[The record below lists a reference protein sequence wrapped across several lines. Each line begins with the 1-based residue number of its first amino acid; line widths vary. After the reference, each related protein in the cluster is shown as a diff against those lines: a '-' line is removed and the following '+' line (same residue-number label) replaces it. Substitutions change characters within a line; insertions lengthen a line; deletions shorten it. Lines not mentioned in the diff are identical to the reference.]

1 MTKKIVKRRDFLK
14 LAGFGAG
21 SALALELVSK
31 VKAGRARSAASNPQ
45 GEGRSWAMVIDQAKC
60 IGCNYCTEACKASND
75 VSPSITWTKL
85 YEVDQIG
92 DKTIYLSVP
101 CMHCEHAP
109 CVSVCP
115 VGASY
120 YRNDGIVMMDYDLCI
135 GCRYCQTACPYQARS
150 FNWEEFTGD
159 NPTVPEWGE
168 PDVERRP
175 RGVVEKCTFCFQKID
190 RGLAAGLIPGVDP
203 GATPACV
210 NACPKDARIF
220 GDINDP
226 ESPVS
231 IALANSH
238 SFRLREELG
247 TGPRVYYLPPDR
259 NIEEVS

>member
-1 MTKKIVKRRDFLK
+1 MSKKIFKRRDFLK
-14 LAGFGAG
+14 LLGVGAG
-21 SALALELVSK
+21 SAFVLELASK
-31 VKAGRARSAASNPQ
+31 AKIGRARSSASNPD
-45 GEGRSWAMVIDQAKC
+45 GGDRSWAMVIDQEKC
-60 IGCNYCTEACKASND
+60 IGCGYCIESCRASND
-75 VSPSITWTKL
+75 IPPSITWTKL
-85 YEVDQIG
+85 YETEKLG
-92 DKTIYLSVP
+92 NKTVYLSVP

-150 FNWEEFTGD
+150 FNWEAFSGE
-159 NPTVPEWGE
+159 NPAVPLWGE

-175 RGVVEKCTFCFQKID
+175 RGVVEKCTFCYQKID
-190 RGLAAGLIPGVDP
+190 RGLAAGLVPGVDN

-210 NACPKDARIF
+210 HACPKEARIF

-226 ESPVS
+226 ESSVS
-231 IALANSH
+231 IALANNP
-238 SFRLREELG
+238 SFRLREEIG
-247 TGPRVYYLPPDR
+247 TGPRVYYMPPNR